1 MPKNNSIQSQK
12 HKKKKKKSYAKN
24 KETRPLKWQIDPHKK
39 IKVKTWRAKS
49 NSDEVQTRFQSSAIH
64 YLLIP
69 ASKHSD

>member
-1 MPKNNSIQSQK
+1 MPKNNSIQSKK

-24 KETRPLKWQIDPHKK
+24 KEARTPKWQIDPFKK
-39 IKVKTWRAKS
+39 LKVKTWRAKS